1 MTAQF
6 PGLMQALQFKVTG
19 LSSVMGQKKVFL
31 DRLKTTFFDFWLLFF
46 HCDFLFFLHH
56 I

>member
-31 DRLKTTFFDFWLLFF
+31 DRLKTTGTQIADNFI
-46 HCDFLFFLHH
+46 FLG
-56 I
+56 